1 MGLRWWLLLC
11 NRDGAAEYYIAR
23 LLHYGRLF
31 RRSLH
36 LKYVLANTLAGLLP
50 DFFSGSIRTRLYR
63 RAGFAVGHGAFL
75 MGNLDLSSAVPGFY
89 DNLVIGPG
97 VTIADHVRINLDA
110 RVTIG
115 RNVAI
120 APHVLIFTGSH
131 KTGPGSARLGAP
143 IGLPVTIEDGAW
155 VRLGAIILPGVTVGR
170 GSIVAAGA
178 VVMKDVPPNSY
189 VEGNPAEVVH
199 RLPWADR

>member
-1 MGLRWWLLLC
+1 MKPLWWLLLLY
-11 NRDGAAEYYIAR
+11 RDDATQYRLAR
-23 LLHYGRLF
+23 MRHYGSLF
-31 RRSLH
+31 RRSVH
-36 LKYVLANTLAGLLP
+36 LRYSLANLLAGLLP
-50 DFFSGSIRTRLYR
+50 DFFSGSVRARLYR
-63 RAGFAVGHGAFL
+63 WAGFEVGRGAFL
-75 MGNLDLSSAVPGFY
+75 MANLELASALPGFY
-89 DNLVIGPG
+89 AHLVIGSD
-97 VTIADHVRINLDA
+97 VTIADHVGINLDA

-115 RNVAI
+115 NNVAI

-131 KTGPGSARLGAP
+131 RTGPGSQRLGEP
-143 IGLPVTIEDGAW
+143 TSLPVTIEDGAW

-199 RLPWADR
+199 RLPWAER